1 MCYSFV
7 GEQDAQDSIINRAN
21 VSMFSDDEIES
32 DSEETVSVESI
43 G

>member
-7 GEQDAQDSIINRAN
+7 GQQDAQDSIINRAN
-21 VSMFSDDEIES
+21 VSMFSDDEIEN